1 MNSNRNEFVRLI
13 GCLRIHIRHLQN
25 GLRKNDLS
33 SIETESQQIQEL
45 LLDLLKKQ
53 RKLPKE
59 DQQALK
65 RRFVT
70 LRQEALKCLEI
81 SRKILDDSLR
91 AMLELIKSVEETSA
105 YGSRNMGAA
114 IVVDRKA

>member
-1 MNSNRNEFVRLI
+1 MNSNRNEFIRLI
-13 GCLRIHIRHLQN
+13 GCLRIHIRHLQQ
-25 GLRKNDLS
+25 GLRKNDMN

-53 RKLPKE
+53 RKLPKA

-65 RRFVT
+65 RRFVS

-91 AMLELIKSVEETSA
+91 AMLELIKSVEETA
-105 YGSRNMGAA
+105 DYGNKKAGST
-114 IVVDRKA
+114 IIVDRKA

>member
-13 GCLRIHIRHLQN
+13 GCLRIHIGHLQQ
-25 GLRKNDLS
+25 GLRKNDLN
-33 SIETESQQIQEL
+33 SIESESTQIQEL
-45 LLDLLKKQ
+45 LLDLLRMQ
-53 RKLPKE
+53 RKLPKA
-59 DQQALK
+59 DQQALR

-70 LRQEALKCLEI
+70 LRQEALRCLEI

-91 AMLELIKSVEETSA
+91 AMLELIKTVEESTN
-105 YGSRNMGAA
+105 YGKKNAGSA

>member
-13 GCLRIHIRHLQN
+13 GCLRIHIKHLQL
-25 GLRKNDLS
+25 GLRKNDLTAM
-33 SIETESQQIQEL
+33 EAESLQIQEL

-53 RKLPKE
+53 RKLTKM
-59 DQQALK
+59 DQQLLR

-81 SRKILDDSLR
+81 ARRILDDSLR
-91 AMLELIKSVEETSA
+91 AMLELIKAVEDSA
-105 YGSRNMGAA
+105 DYGHKNSGST